1 MTVKSEQAVYTLV
14 VGLGKTG
21 LSVVSYLRALG
32 EAVVVV
38 DSRDIPPGLSTLKN
52 EYSDVECFTGGFDNT
67 LFVNAHRII
76 VSPGVSLAEP
86 ALVEARN
93 NNIEIIGDI
102 DLFAHEVMAPVI
114 GITGSNGKST
124 VTTLLAL
131 MASDAG
137 INAIASGNIGTPVL
151 DSLDDDVGLYVLE
164 LSSFQLETLQHL
176 PMKAA
181 VVLNISADHLDRY
194 ENLAAYALSKQ
205 VIYENADV
213 LVLNKDDALASQIN
227 VSADNQIRF
236 TLTTPQEGEFGICK
250 ADASDD
256 GQQKESRPAGYLCF
270 GRQPLIA
277 VDELKIKGS
286 HNLQNALAALALGH
300 AAGLAMDD
308 MLNTLKEFKGL
319 AHRTQFVAEINGVN
333 WINDSKATN
342 VGAAIAALV
351 GLPGKHVLIAG
362 GEAKGADFSELTD
375 VIEQHCRAVVLMG
388 KDAAMIEAVL
398 PEAMPVVTVADM
410 SRDGRYGA
418 KSQDGDAIMQAA
430 VHSAK
435 SLAKAGDNVLLAP
448 ACASF
453 DMFDNFEHR
462 GDVFIQSVEALLSEV
477 SS

>member
-1 MTVKSEQAVYTLV
+1 M
-14 VGLGKTG
+14 
-21 LSVVSYLRALG
+21 SVVRYLRALG

-38 DSRDIPPGLSTLKN
+38 DSRDIPPGLSTLKT
-52 EYSDVECFTGGFDNT
+52 EYSDVECFTGGFDIT

-76 VSPGVSLAEP
+76 VSPGVALSEP
-86 ALVEARN
+86 ALVESRK

-131 MASDAG
+131 MASQAG
-137 INAIASGNIGTPVL
+137 MNAVASGNIGTPVL
-151 DSLDDDVGLYVLE
+151 DVLDDDVDLYVLE
-164 LSSFQLETLQHL
+164 LSSFQLESLQYL

-194 ENLAAYALSKQ
+194 ESIAAYALSKQ

-213 LVLNKDDALASQIN
+213 LVLNKDDLLASQVN
-227 VSADNQIRF
+227 ASTDHQIRF
-236 TLTTPQEGEFGICK
+236 TLKAPQENEFGLCK
-250 ADASDD
+250 NCVSESDKQED
-256 GQQKESRPAGYLCF
+256 SRQKEDKQTDYLCF
-270 GRQPLIA
+270 GKQPLIA
-277 VDELKIKGS
+277 VDQLKIKGS
-286 HNLQNALAALALGH
+286 HNLQNALAALALGQ
-300 AAGLAMDD
+300 AAGLTLDS
-308 MLNTLKEFKGL
+308 MLSTLKEFKGL

-342 VGAAIAALV
+342 VGATIAALV

-362 GEAKGADFSELTD
+362 GDAKGADFSELTD

-388 KDAAMIEAVL
+388 KDAAMIAAAL
-398 PEAMPVVTVADM
+398 PEAMPVVTAVD
-410 SRDGRYGA
+410 
-418 KSQDGDAIMQAA
+418 MQAA
-430 VHSAK
+430 VHASM

-462 GDVFIQSVEALLSEV
+462 GDVFILSVEQLRSEV
-477 SS
+477 SPS

>member
-21 LSVVSYLRALG
+21 LSVVRYLRALG
-32 EAVVVV
+32 EAVIVV
-38 DSRDIPPGLSTLKN
+38 DSRNIPPGLSTLKT
-52 EYSDVECFTGGFDNT
+52 EYSDVECFTGSFDAT

-76 VSPGVSLAEP
+76 VSPGVTLAEP
-86 ALVEARN
+86 ALVEAKN

-131 MASDAG
+131 MASQAG
-137 INAIASGNIGTPVL
+137 IKTVASGNIGTPVL
-151 DSLDDDVGLYVLE
+151 DSLADDVGLYVLE
-164 LSSFQLETLQHL
+164 LSSFQLETLQRL

-205 VIYENADV
+205 VIYENAEV
-213 LVLNKDDALASQIN
+213 LVLNKDDSLASQVN
-227 VSADNQIRF
+227 VPADKQIRF
-236 TLTTPQEGEFGICK
+236 TLNKPEKNEFGLCEEGECK
-250 ADASDD
+250 VDNALAS
-256 GQQKESRPAGYLCF
+256 LCF
-270 GRQPLIA
+270 AEQSLLA

-286 HNLQNALAALALGH
+286 HNLQNALAALALGY
-300 AAGLAMDD
+300 AIGLPLDN
-308 MLNTLKEFKGL
+308 MLDTLKEFKGL
-319 AHRTQFVAEINGVN
+319 PHRTQFVAEIEGVN

-342 VGAAIAALV
+342 VGAAKAALV
-351 GLPGKHVLIAG
+351 GLPGRHVLIAG
-362 GEAKGADFSELTD
+362 GDAKGADFSELTD

-388 KDAAMIEAVL
+388 KDAAMIAAIL
-398 PEAMPVVTVADM
+398 PEAMPVATVVD
-410 SRDGRYGA
+410 
-418 KSQDGDAIMQAA
+418 MQAA
-430 VHSAK
+430 VHAAM

-462 GDVFIQSVEALLSEV
+462 GDVFIQSVEQLQSEV
-477 SS
+477 SLS

>member
-21 LSVVSYLRALG
+21 LSVVRYLRALG
-32 EAVVVV
+32 EAVIVV

-52 EYSDVECFTGGFDNT
+52 EYSDVECFTGSFDT
-67 LFVNAHRII
+67 ALFVNAHRII
-76 VSPGVSLAEP
+76 VSPGVTLAEP
-86 ALVEARN
+86 ALVEAKN
-93 NNIEIIGDI
+93 KNIEIIGDI

-131 MASDAG
+131 MASQAG
-137 INAIASGNIGTPVL
+137 IKAVASGNIGTPVL
-151 DSLDDDVGLYVLE
+151 DSLSDDVELYVLE
-164 LSSFQLETLQHL
+164 LSSFQLETLQRL

-205 VIYENADV
+205 VIYENAEV
-213 LVLNKDDALASQIN
+213 LVLNKDDSLASRVNVPADKQICFTLNKPEETEFGLCEEGECKVYNALAS
-227 VSADNQIRF
+227 
-236 TLTTPQEGEFGICK
+236 
-250 ADASDD
+250 
-256 GQQKESRPAGYLCF
+256 LCF
-270 GRQPLIA
+270 SEQPLLA

-286 HNLQNALAALALGH
+286 HNLQNALAALALGY
-300 AAGLAMDD
+300 AIGLPLDS
-308 MLNTLKEFKGL
+308 MLDTLTEFKGL
-319 AHRTQFVAEINGVN
+319 PHRTQFVAEIEGVN

-342 VGAAIAALV
+342 VGAAKAALV
-351 GLPGKHVLIAG
+351 GLPGIHVLIAG
-362 GEAKGADFSELTD
+362 GDAKGADFSDLTD

-388 KDAAMIEAVL
+388 KDAAMIAAVL
-398 PEAMPVVTVADM
+398 PEAMSVVTVVD
-410 SRDGRYGA
+410 
-418 KSQDGDAIMQAA
+418 MQAA
-430 VHSAK
+430 VHAAM

-462 GDVFIQSVEALLSEV
+462 GDVFIQSVELLQSEV
-477 SS
+477 SPS